1 LKSPASGYAR
11 ATAAPRPLPENE
23 SDRGSESLLSPAI
36 GFLTIGV
43 TIFLPGLLMLIF
55 GHSWVFAL
63 GIAMI
68 VISAPFGT
76 GGIAGLGSTL
86 AARWTGRHRSFA

>member
-1 LKSPASGYAR
+1 MAVPG
-11 ATAAPRPLPENE
+11 PLPETE
-23 SDRGSESLLSPAI
+23 FERDSESLLSPAI

-68 VISAPFGT
+68 VISFPFGT
-76 GGIAGLGSTL
+76 GGIGGLASTL
-86 AARWTGRHRSFA
+86 AARWAGRHRSFA